1 VPKHFPLIPFR
12 PQNSTDVSAIAQSK
26 PSMLSRHS
34 RLVKLAAI
42 GLVVPGLVCALS
54 MPAYGAAAEPDQPD
68 MPSASAVDVP
78 QTLTVDDADVADT
91 EVTRD
96 SFGATAAPKHHH
108 ARARHGAPRAGGA
121 PAYRFGGSVVA
132 LAERYRGV
140 PYVFG
145 GASPSGFDCSGLV
158 MFVFAHF
165 GVHLPHSAA
174 AQGQIGRRVSR
185 AAARPGDV
193 VVMNGGAHVGI
204 YTGGGNMIDAP
215 EPGRVVTNQAIWSS
229 NYYIVRF

>member
-1 VPKHFPLIPFR
+1 MLKSLSLIPFR
-12 PQNSTDVSAIAQSK
+12 PRVDAEA
-26 PSMLSRHS
+26 PSMLRRHS
-34 RLVKLAAI
+34 RLVKLAAV
-42 GLVVPGLVCALS
+42 GLVVPALVGAIS
-54 MPAYGAAAEPDQPD
+54 MPAYGASAESDPPV

-78 QTLTVDDADVADT
+78 QTLTTDGVDVADT
-91 EVTRD
+91 EVSRD
-96 SFGATAAPKHHH
+96 SFGATAAPVHH
-108 ARARHGAPRAGGA
+108 AAAPARHAAPRAAAA
-121 PAYRFGGSVVA
+121 PAYRLGGSVVA
-132 LAERYRGV
+132 FAERYRGV

-145 GASPSGFDCSGLV
+145 GASPAGFDCSGLV

-165 GVHLPHSAA
+165 GVNLPHSAA
-174 AQGQIGRRVSR
+174 AQGRIGTRIPT